1 MEKSLLAAVSGIE
14 ANQTYL
20 DVVGNNVANA
30 NTTAYKAQSAD
41 FTDLL
46 AEQISGASAPLPN
59 GQGAGINPI
68 AVGSGVRIGSV
79 SNDQS
84 QGALVQTNVPTDVAI
99 QGSGFL
105 VAVQNGQ
112 TLYTRAG
119 NLTLD
124 ANGNLATQSGG
135 LIQGWTANAKG
146 VVNSNAP
153 IGPVAIPAG
162 TTMGAQPT
170 ATFTLGG
177 NLPVWSGTGTP
188 PSDVTQT
195 VNAYDALGNSIP
207 VTFTFSPLN
216 TPANTASNAGQWT
229 MQASVPTPGSPGSTT
244 QLWSTPVPVV
254 FDTSTGQIKSI
265 NGTAVTAG
273 SSTTVSVNT
282 PSGYDFPAPAP
293 PATGSSQ
300 WNITFPATGG
310 TSSVTQYAAP
320 STLSATPDGFASGTL
335 AGFSIGGDGVI
346 TGSFTN
352 GKNLPVGQLAMAI
365 FSNPGGLADQGSQM
379 YAASPNSGQANIG
392 TPSTGGRGNLVGG
405 SLESSNVD
413 LASQLTDL
421 IIAQEAY
428 QANTKVVSTTA
439 TNLQA
444 LTQMA

>member
-84 QGALVQTNVPTDVAI
+84 QGALVQTNAPTDVAI
-99 QGSGFL
+99 QGAGFL

-170 ATFTLGG
+170 TTFTLGG
-177 NLPVWSGTGTP
+177 NLPVWAGTGTAP
-188 PSDVTQT
+188 TPVTQT
-195 VNAYDALGNSIP
+195 VNAYDSLGNSIP
-207 VTFTFSPLN
+207 VTFTF
-216 TPANTASNAGQWT
+216 TPVDSNPQVATNAGQWT
-229 MQASVPTPGSPGSTT
+229 MQANVPTPGTPGSTTPLWTTAPTVVFDTTSGQIKSVGGTSITTGNSLPVSVPTPT
-244 QLWSTPVPVV
+244 
-254 FDTSTGQIKSI
+254 
-265 NGTAVTAG
+265 
-273 SSTTVSVNT
+273 
-282 PSGYDFPAPAP
+282 GYDFP
-293 PATGSSQ
+293 TGTN
-300 WNITFPATGG
+300 WTITFPAANG

-352 GKNLPVGQLAMAI
+352 GKNLPIGQLAMAI

-379 YAASPNSGQANIG
+379 YASSPNSGQANVG

-413 LASQLTDL
+413 LANQLTDL

-428 QANTKVVSTTA
+428 QANTKVISTTSM
-439 TNLQA
+439 NLQA